1 MELMTTSIAKK
12 VESLGYRLPPVSAP
26 AGSYVSTVQ
35 VQNLLFVSG
44 QISLQDGKPAFLG
57 QVGAEIDVEQGRE
70 AARAAGLGVLA
81 QIAAAAQ
88 DRIAAVRRVAKL
100 SVFVASSP
108 DFARQPEVA
117 NGASDLM
124 VAVFGEKG
132 RHARAAV
139 GVAALPRGVAV
150 EVEAVV
156 ELEG

>member
-1 MELMTTSIAKK
+1 MTNSIAEK
-12 VESLGYRLPPVSAP
+12 VGALGFRLPPVSAP
-26 AGSYVSTVQ
+26 AGSYVSTARVQ
-35 VQNLLFVSG
+35 DLLFVSG

-57 QVGAEIDVEQGRE
+57 RLGAELDVEQGRE

-81 QIAAAAQ
+81 QIAAATQ

-100 SVFVASSP
+100 SVFVASAP
-108 DFARQPEVA
+108 EFARQPEVA

-132 RHARAAV
+132 RHTRAAV

-156 ELEG
+156 ELEA

>member
-1 MELMTTSIAKK
+1 MTNSIAEK
-12 VESLGYRLPPVSAP
+12 VEALGFKLPPVSAP
-26 AGSYVSTVQ
+26 AGSYVSTVR

-44 QISLQDGKPAFLG
+44 QISLADGKPAFLG
-57 QVGAEIDVEQGRE
+57 LVGAEIDVEQGRE

-81 QIAAAAQ
+81 QIAAATGG
-88 DRIAAVRRVAKL
+88 RISAVRRVAKL
-100 SVFVASSP
+100 SVFVASAP
-108 DFARQPEVA
+108 DFTRQPEIA

-124 VAVFGEKG
+124 VSVFGDKG